1 MPDASYKN
9 LLTYKYAVYVY
20 DMNKEFLELFLRG
33 AENMRQ
39 RQQMDQAARSSKQC
53 LCEGATQ
60 RTSMKNYIKMIG
72 ISRGSYEE
80 LLEDYKDIARNKRI
94 AIWDYE
100 GLRRCR
106 ELRVF
111 VKDDIQPLPLS
122 PHLPPT
128 LGEAVNIMVD
138 LITRTGYLFDRQRKS
153 LEEKFLR
160 EGGYTENLFKKRIES
175 KNI

>member
-9 LLTYKYAVYVY
+9 LLTYQYAVYVY
-20 DMNKEFLELFLRG
+20 DLNKEFLELFLRG

-80 LLEDYKDIARNKRI
+80 LLEDYKDIARNRGI
-94 AIWDYE
+94 AVWDTA
-100 GLRRCR
+100 GLRRNR
-106 ELRVF
+106 GLRVF
-111 VKDDIQPLPLS
+111 IKDGQPTLPS
-122 PHLPPT
+122 PHLPPD
-128 LGEAVNIMVD
+128 LAEAVNIMID
-138 LITRTGYLFDRQRKS
+138 LITRTGFLFDRQRQS

-160 EGGYTENLFKKRIES
+160 EGGYTENLFRKRTES
-175 KNI
+175 RRT